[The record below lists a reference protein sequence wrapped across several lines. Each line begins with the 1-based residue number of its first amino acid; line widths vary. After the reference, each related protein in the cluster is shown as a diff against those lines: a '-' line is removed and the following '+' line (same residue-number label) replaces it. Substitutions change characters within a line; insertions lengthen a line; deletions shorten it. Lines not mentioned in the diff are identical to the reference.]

1 MDFFDLNL
9 AKQFPGGGG
18 GSYFDMQLAR
28 SLGGAEPA
36 PVGKWV
42 INSDPLANMTWAH
55 CGHYKINFTFGG
67 IGYGDKVA
75 VATRLDL
82 DGGGPPDEK
91 PYLLDISG
99 VCAELNGKRDIMPGD
114 YSNTIDGY
122 VIVDGVYEGS
132 NIYLLCAEGSAVPWG
147 YGWTLNDR
155 TITILGGEDANNP
168 NLLDWLAKNATKIA

>member
-55 CGHYKINFTFGG
+55 SGNYKINFTFGG
-67 IGYGDKVA
+67 IGYGGKVA
-75 VATRLDL
+75 VATRLEL
-82 DGGGPPDEK
+82 DGMGPPDEK
-91 PYLLDISG
+91 PYILDI
-99 VCAELNGKRDIMPGD
+99 NGRCDEMYGKTDITPSD
-114 YSNTIDGY
+114 YANTIDGY
-122 VIVDGVYEGS
+122 VIIDGVYDSYYMYLYSDSGS
-132 NIYLLCAEGSAVPWG
+132 PPWPS
-147 YGWTLNDR
+147 GWTLNDR
-155 TITILGGEDANNP
+155 TITILGGEDADNP